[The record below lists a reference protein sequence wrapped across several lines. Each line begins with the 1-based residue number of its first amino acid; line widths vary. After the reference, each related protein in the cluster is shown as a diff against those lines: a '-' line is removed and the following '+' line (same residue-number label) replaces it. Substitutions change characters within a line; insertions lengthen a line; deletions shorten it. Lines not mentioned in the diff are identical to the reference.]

1 MDPQAAWGQ
10 LLAAYAAGDW
20 DILEERATDLIEW
33 LDRGGFP
40 PMILKQPDIDPELNR
55 ALARAGCF
63 HALGI
68 LKDEWCVR
76 ADVPS
81 TTSL

>member
-1 MDPQAAWGQ
+1 MDPQACWDQ

-20 DILEERATDLIEW
+20 EQIEERATDLLAW

-40 PMILKQPDIDPELNR
+40 PAIIRQPEIGSDWNV

-63 HALGI
+63 HAL
-68 LKDEWCVR
+68 EVVR
-76 ADVPS
+76 AEWSVKP
-81 TTSL
+81 